1 MEQFQYQNNIPEPD
15 RNNSKLFLMRDRD
28 LFMAAIMCLA
38 SILFS
43 AWALWG
49 VFRLGYTIV
58 SYLMFVS
65 MTGYLA
71 TKKHRIGFFPWCC
84 GILSCL
90 MPVVFIS
97 TSNSSIRFFS
107 FCAVT
112 LFQCVWFASLSG
124 KKIRVGDMGLLKSLF
139 FWLIPRTFGN
149 MPKAVASVFAKKS
162 KKNAGFGKA
171 MLGILLAVPV
181 LLIVVPLLIS
191 SDEAFSGML
200 SGITND
206 IGQLIPKILVGLLI
220 TPLAVSFCMFM
231 KKVEEPERKTKTRR
245 GVENTVLISFLSVL
259 SLCYLLYLFS
269 QLAYFFSAF
278 SGFLPEDYSFN
289 VSTYARRGF
298 FEMTAIAA
306 INFLIIFCVL
316 LLSRKKNG
324 KTCMVTRLLCL
335 FICLFTLM
343 IIATALSKMW
353 LYIKSFGLTVMRVN
367 TSAFMVFLA
376 VVVISL
382 ILRLFSSKI
391 RVLQVALITASCVL
405 IILGGANVNRVT
417 AEYNYQAYK
426 SGKLESIDVRTIHL
440 LGDEGVRYLLE
451 LRDDENAAVANDAK
465 FFIKYSIDSEYY
477 HTYVK
482 DVKTVIRER
491 QHTGIGSY
499 SIVRNQAYNLLDDYI
514 ASSSD
519 FTFEK

>member
-1 MEQFQYQNNIPEPD
+1 MDELQYGANMPENHNP
-15 RNNSKLFLMRDRD
+15 KLFVMRDRD
-28 LFMAAIMCLA
+28 IFMAALMCLA
-38 SILFS
+38 AILFS

-49 VFRLGYTIV
+49 GFRLGYTLV
-58 SYLMFVS
+58 SYLMFIS
-65 MTGYLA
+65 MTAYLVNR
-71 TKKHRIGFFPWCC
+71 KNRISLFSWLC
-84 GILSCL
+84 GILACVL
-90 MPVVFIS
+90 PIVFLL
-97 TSNSSIRFFS
+97 TSNGTVRFFG
-107 FCAVT
+107 FCAES
-112 LFQCVWFASLSG
+112 LLQCVWFASLGG
-124 KKIRVGDMGLLKSLF
+124 KKIRAGDMGLLRSLF
-139 FWLIPRTFGN
+139 SWLIPRTFGN
-149 MPKAVASVFAKKS
+149 MPRAVASVFAKKS
-162 KKNAGFGKA
+162 KSKSSFGKA
-171 MLGILLAVPV
+171 MLGVLLAVPV

-200 SGITND
+200 SGITDD
-206 IGQLIPKILVGLLI
+206 IGQLIPKLLVGLLI
-220 TPLAVSFCMFM
+220 TPLVVSFCLYM
-231 KKVEEPERKTKTRR
+231 KKVEEIKRESKTRR
-245 GVENTVLISFLSVL
+245 GVENTILISFLSVL
-259 SLCYLLYLFS
+259 SFCYLLYLFS

-278 SGFLPEDYSFN
+278 SGFLPEDYEFN

-306 INFLIIFCVL
+306 INFLIIFAVL
-316 LLSRKKNG
+316 VLSRKRNG
-324 KTCMVTRLLCL
+324 KTCIVTRLLCL

-343 IIATALSKMW
+343 IIATALSKMC
-353 LYIKSFGLTVMRVN
+353 LYIKSFGLTVMRIN

-376 VVVISL
+376 VVVLAL

-405 IILGGANVNRVT
+405 IILDGANVNRVT

-440 LGDEGVRYLLE
+440 LGDEGVPYLLE

-482 DVKTVIRER
+482 DVKTVIQER

-499 SIVRNQAYNLLDDYI
+499 SIVRNRAYNLLDDYI
-514 ASSSD
+514 AHSSD
-519 FTFEK
+519 FTFEN